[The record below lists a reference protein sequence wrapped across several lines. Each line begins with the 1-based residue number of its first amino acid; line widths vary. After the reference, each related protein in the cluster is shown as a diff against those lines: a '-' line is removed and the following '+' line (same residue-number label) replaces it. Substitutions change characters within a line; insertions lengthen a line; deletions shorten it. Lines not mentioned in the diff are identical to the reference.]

1 MAREIRLAGIGDHF
15 EQKVI
20 NTVRKATLKAEK
32 DIKFFTPE
40 DTYLLMLN
48 MQSLLLMAQICHQ
61 VGVEDIGLVKAQ
73 LKVIQNSL
81 QNN

>member
-40 DTYLLMLN
+40 DT
-48 MQSLLLMAQICHQ
+48 
-61 VGVEDIGLVKAQ
+61 EDIGLVKAQ